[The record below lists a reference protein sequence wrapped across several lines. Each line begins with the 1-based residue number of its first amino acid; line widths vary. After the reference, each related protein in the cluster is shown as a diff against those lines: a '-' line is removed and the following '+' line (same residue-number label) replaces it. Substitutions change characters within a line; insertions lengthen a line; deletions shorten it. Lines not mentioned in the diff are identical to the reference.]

1 MDEENFIW
9 TIRMDA
15 DTVRVWQQY
24 VLQCAKSGTY
34 PNKSDLVRK
43 AFREK
48 LSNIINDK
56 KYLEKL
62 KLISQIEEQ
71 ESEHRLLMREGSL
84 VLKKE
89 TFIPYLKNYF
99 STRVIGQDIS
109 EVRKYRIYQVFLKTG
124 LQYKYTKKEIDKAL
138 GQIGFRSQNIK
149 KIKK

>member
-1 MDEENFIW
+1 MEKQIW
-9 TIRMDA
+9 TFEVDV
-15 DTVRVWQQY
+15 DTAQVWYQF
-24 VLQCAKSGTY
+24 VMECMKSGIN
-34 PNKSDLVRK
+34 PNKSDLIRK

-48 LSNIINDK
+48 LSSIMNDK

-62 KLISQIEEQ
+62 KLISEIEEQ

-99 STRVIGQDIS
+99 ATRVIGQDIS